1 MKILEKIDKQ
11 LNEAA
16 KAPGEWVKEPLYRD
30 VIFATTKKEHDKA
43 LEKLIKAKGHVAAKN
58 LLDLAA
64 WLQEKSREIEKL
76 R

>member
-43 LEKLIKAKGHVAAKN
+43 LEKK
-58 LLDLAA
+58 
-64 WLQEKSREIEKL
+64 RT
-76 R
+76 